1 MLGSL
6 KMFGWICTVSLS
18 TVGMGLAVADDR
30 YDFEKLGEIQSTFD
44 AAYEDGVI
52 PNYQFGLFD
61 SAGLVYEATRGK
73 TRIDGGQDV
82 TLDTINWMA
91 SMTKPIVSAAIIR
104 LVQDGQL
111 SLDDTLGKYYP
122 EMDNV
127 LVAPGGSYDATMQE
141 LKTPITLQHLISHTS
156 GLTYFTS
163 VTGVGDVA
171 KQYDEFGVMMCR
183 GPGGKTLQEHMEF
196 LAELP
201 LISQPGEEWHYS
213 VSIDVLGALIEK
225 VTGKRLSEY
234 LEQTFF
240 EPLKMN
246 DTGFYIP
253 AEKSAQIATVYMAKE
268 ATEIDGVADAEGIVR
283 KLKPSTFWGT
293 ADTSKPPSCDSGG
306 GGIYGSVN
314 DYGRFLRMLARGGEL
329 DGARVLSEQAVENLF
344 QDQTETLLPEAFSR
358 AFGDDVSSFMKFGAG
373 FGIKMSN
380 QTEVDYYFWGG
391 AANTFFWLDRD
402 NDAAGVFATQL
413 SPSAY
418 NVSDMIEEMV
428 DQAKR

>member
-1 MLGSL
+1 LITS
-6 KMFGWICTVSLS
+6 FGAVS
-18 TVGMGLAVADDR
+18 ADDHGGKKAADSG
-30 YDFEKLGEIQSTFD
+30 YDRNKLGEIQSTFD
-44 AAYEDGVI
+44 TAYEDGVI

-61 SAGLVYEATRGK
+61 SAGLVYEATRGA
-73 TRIDGGQDV
+73 TVLGGGQEV

-104 LVQDGQL
+104 LVQEGKV
-111 SLDDTLGKYYP
+111 SLDDRLGKYYP
-122 EMDNV
+122 EMDDV

-141 LKTPITLQHLISHTS
+141 LKTPITLRHLISHTS

-183 GPGGKTLQEHMEF
+183 GPGGKTLQDHMEM
-196 LAELP
+196 LAQLP

-213 VSIDVLGALIEK
+213 VSIDVLGAVIEK
-225 VTGKRLSEY
+225 VTGKRLSDY
-234 LEQTFF
+234 LQEVFF
-240 EPLKMN
+240 EPLGMG
-246 DTGFYIP
+246 DTAFYIP
-253 AEKSAQIATVYMAKE
+253 GEKVNRIAKVYMAKE
-268 ATEIDGVADAEGIVR
+268 ATEIDGVPDDEGIVR
-283 KLKPSTFWGT
+283 KLKPSTFWGK

-306 GGIYGSVN
+306 GGIYASVN

-329 DGARVLSEQAVENLF
+329 DGVRVLSQQAVENLF
-344 QDQTETLLPEAFSR
+344 QDQTETLLPEAFTR

-380 QTEVDYYFWGG
+380 KTEVDYYFWGG
-391 AANTFFWLDRD
+391 AANTFFWLDKD
-402 NDAAGVFATQL
+402 NDSMGVFATQL

-418 NVSDMIEEMV
+418 NVSDMIEEIA
-428 DQAKR
+428 DQARR